1 MAEKSK
7 NVYVTIHK
15 SFVREGIE
23 YEGDTFNSVTLP
35 RGTVING
42 RDVSFYQ
49 FKPLFVN
56 DSRRGEDW
64 RDIPLLKYRDVWLR
78 KTLMDEDNQPI
89 RDAEGRKQYDTV
101 IVAPGDIKAA
111 IDQQRRDYLDSLKDR
126 SLHDRADAVTRSSR
140 GRQRDTQRRQ
150 QDMAPEDIPF

>member
-64 RDIPLLKYRDVWLR
+64 RDIPLLKDRDVWLR
-78 KTLMDEDNQPI
+78 KTLMD
-89 RDAEGRKQYDTV
+89 
-101 IVAPGDIKAA
+101 
-111 IDQQRRDYLDSLKDR
+111 
-126 SLHDRADAVTRSSR
+126 
-140 GRQRDTQRRQ
+140 
-150 QDMAPEDIPF
+150 